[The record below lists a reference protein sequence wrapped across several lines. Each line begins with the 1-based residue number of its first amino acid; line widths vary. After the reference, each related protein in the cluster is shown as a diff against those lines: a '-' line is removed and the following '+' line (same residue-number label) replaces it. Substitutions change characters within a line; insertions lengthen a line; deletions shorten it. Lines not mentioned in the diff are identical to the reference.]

1 MSFRDE
7 VTKEARDQRL
17 RREAGQP
24 IPPELRRYARLSGLA
39 TVAVSGAGL
48 GLVLAIGQR
57 VGRVFLFA
65 DLFLAALT
73 VIGLAQL
80 ITGRHF
86 LNRGR

>member
-7 VTKEARDQRL
+7 VTKEAREQRT

-39 TVAVSGAGL
+39 TVGVSAAGL
-48 GLVLAIGQR
+48 GLVLAIGHR
-57 VGRVFLFA
+57 TGRLFVFA
-65 DLFLAALT
+65 DLFLATLT
-73 VIGLAQL
+73 VIGLVQL